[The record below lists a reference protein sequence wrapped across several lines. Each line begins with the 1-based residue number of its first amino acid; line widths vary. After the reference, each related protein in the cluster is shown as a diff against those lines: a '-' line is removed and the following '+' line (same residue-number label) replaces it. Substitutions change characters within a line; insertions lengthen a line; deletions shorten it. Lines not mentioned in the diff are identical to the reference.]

1 MSETPIFIEVGG
13 PEDAPRPIPIFITR
27 DMPDRSH
34 IQAMKK
40 ALAADPAYAAQL
52 RAELTAEG
60 ATDELAVL
68 DRYERSPSST

>member
-1 MSETPIFIEVGG
+1 MNEIPNFIEAGS
-13 PEDAPRPIPIFITR
+13 PDDIPRPIPIFVTR

-52 RAELTAEG
+52 RAQLTAEG
-60 ATDELAVL
+60 AVDELAVL
-68 DRYERSPSST
+68 DRYEQSPSST